1 MEVNNVLDNE
11 RSQDCN
17 DHSCPIDGNWGQWGQ
32 WSSCSVTCDG
42 GTQER
47 TRECND
53 PETQYGG
60 IPCHGDDIQIIN
72 CNKLNCPI
80 DGNWGTWSSWH
91 GCSVSCGGGTQ
102 TSTRQCNNPPA
113 LYGGQQCPGDNERS
127 QDCNDHSCP
136 RCEDGWTNFTNKCY
150 KKFEPSTE
158 FYWIDAHENC
168 QKNGAQLASIPNSET
183 NSFIR
188 SFSPRKKIYIG
199 AIRVGPNTYQK
210 PDTFTW
216 TDGYPWIYTNW
227 YVGQPDNK
235 REGEFCVEMY
245 GTEKAGTWNDLRC
258 NGSFSDW
265 NNFMY
270 VCQKN
275 ILN

>member
-1 MEVNNVLDNE
+1 MEKSL
-11 RSQDCN
+11 
-17 DHSCPIDGNWGQWGQ
+17 
-32 WSSCSVTCDG
+32 SVSAK
-42 GTQER
+42 ER

-136 RCEDGWTNFTNKCY
+136 SN
-150 KKFEPSTE
+150 
-158 FYWIDAHENC
+158 I
-168 QKNGAQLASIPNSET
+168 QL
-183 NSFIR
+183 
-188 SFSPRKKIYIG
+188 K
-199 AIRVGPNTYQK
+199 YQERFNYVK
-210 PDTFTW
+210 P
-216 TDGYPWIYTNW
+216 
-227 YVGQPDNK
+227 
-235 REGEFCVEMY
+235 CL
-245 GTEKAGTWNDLRC
+245 DL
-258 NGSFSDW
+258 
-265 NNFMY
+265 
-270 VCQKN
+270 VQ
-275 ILN
+275 L